1 MNNRYIMVD
10 LSLTHGLWLQAGLR
24 IIHVIERMLSYQ
36 LGVFAYDFLHTG
48 RQRNETKINKLLESI
63 FHTQAAVYKK
73 KPTRTS
79 ALIQ

>member
-36 LGVFAYDFLHTG
+36 LGVFACDFLYTG
-48 RQRNETKINKLLESI
+48 CQRNKIKINKLCERI
-63 FHTQAAVYKK
+63 FHTYAHL
-73 KPTRTS
+73 P
-79 ALIQ
+79 